1 MVKWGLFDFY
11 FMKETRRIFTGL
23 FVDFEIRFLGKVKTQ
38 PRTADSKGERK
49 LNKVERI
56 SRRC

>member
-1 MVKWGLFDFY
+1 MIGKA
-11 FMKETRRIFTGL
+11 EIRRIFTGL

-49 LNKVERI
+49 LNKIERI